1 MCTLRRILPTDL
13 HISGGKETTNILGI
27 CLEKSRKSR
36 KRPGPKGATV
46 SQNSC
51 DKIRHFCEARKLIK
65 PFSLS
70 IPSTPKGLFPH
81 PQCQM
86 GAHYD
91 GRDRPP
97 QLSSPLPPLECQG
110 LNAPLTKRREN
121 REITNLSLKKQGNAY
136 IFGSQPFCCIAS
148 KKGS

>member
-1 MCTLRRILPTDL
+1 MNEHATKNASHGFPCCKKKPRIFWVYGMPRKKT
-13 HISGGKETTNILGI
+13 
-27 CLEKSRKSR
+27 RKSR
-36 KRPGPKGATV
+36 KRLGPKGATV

-51 DKIRHFCEARKLIK
+51 DKIRHFCEAWKLIK

-70 IPSTPKGLFPH
+70 IHSTQKGLFPH

-97 QLSSPLPPLECQG
+97 PLSSPLPPLECQG

-121 REITNLSLKKQGNAY
+121 REITNLS
-136 IFGSQPFCCIAS
+136 
-148 KKGS
+148 